1 MIVKELKQR
10 YNKTLNHYHFYELLT
25 GKPIARENVS
35 DYSKVR
41 DSLLYG
47 TEVLVWV

>member
-1 MIVKELKQR
+1 MTVKELKAK
-10 YNKTLNHYHFYELLT
+10 YNKTLNHYHFYGLFD
-25 GKPIARENVS
+25 GKPIARESVS